1 VVSVPETE
9 VWTVA
14 SSERALK
21 ERLLSERGEWERRL
35 GAIQRDRRREAGPLD
50 RDTQEQVTQ
59 LENDETLD
67 GLDARG
73 RQALEAIEAALS
85 RMETGTYGQC
95 VVCGEPIPEA
105 RLEAQPSA
113 AACVECASARSAG

>member
-1 VVSVPETE
+1 VG
-9 VWTVA
+9 
-14 SSERALK
+14 SSEQALK
-21 ERLLSERGEWERRL
+21 GRLLSERAEWKRRL
-35 GAIQRDRRREAGPLD
+35 DAIERDRRREEGPLD

-73 RQALEAIEAALS
+73 RQALEAIDAALS
-85 RMETGTYGQC
+85 RIELGTYGEC
-95 VVCGEPIPEA
+95 VLCGEQIPAA

-113 AACVECASARSAG
+113 ATCVECASARSTG